1 MNWTWRLR
9 SRDGGMNGLEFS
21 ECLTAGDQRQV
32 LVHAA
37 PAGLSVE
44 VRDDDGSLVARGD
57 VDRVGEYSPMTLLH
71 LDGTA
76 VSRREVWPDAAHEG
90 VVVLLAGGE
99 AGLLTR
105 WQHAEDRQ
113 WWRWTLELSNH
124 RDRPADWRP
133 PDC

>member
-21 ECLTAGDQRQV
+21 ECLTAGGQSEV

-57 VDRVGEYSPMTLLH
+57 VDRDGEYAPMTLLR
-71 LDGTA
+71 LDGGS
-76 VSRREVWPDAAHEG
+76 VSRREVWPEPAHEG
-90 VVVLLAGGE
+90 MVVLLAGGE

-105 WQHAEDRQ
+105 WRHAEDRQ

-133 PDC
+133 PAC